1 METLQRMCLKLV
13 VSENRAQ
20 WKHRCQM
27 CQNECGTLIQN
38 WYVLK
43 NMSLTVLKTL
53 LLPYFWLNPQ
63 QIWNVHLSVTVS
75 CWPVTTAACNPCS
88 RAWCVTVFRFWL
100 WATTPSRRE
109 IIRSTWDFEMYSGY
123 RWAGKGLTLIFFPSL
138 FPTSPFPKSFP
149 SPRLTHDISLDEF
162 EDDDLS
168 EITEITDECGMSL
181 NCNGPDIKVSCLHK
195 ELVFTWISRN
205 KLSMK
210 SSTFQELSCAL
221 TNALSV

>member
-1 METLQRMCLKLV
+1 MSRLWTHWLYLKGDCYLSDTFRLKKNKLSNSGLARHWSCTMETLQRMCLKLV

-38 WYVLK
+38 RYVLK

-123 RWAGKGLTLIFFPSL
+123 RWAGKGLTLIFFSL
-138 FPTSPFPKSFP
+138 SLSHVSFSQILPFTQVDPW
-149 SPRLTHDISLDEF
+149 H
-162 EDDDLS
+162 
-168 EITEITDECGMSL
+168 
-181 NCNGPDIKVSCLHK
+181 
-195 ELVFTWISRN
+195 
-205 KLSMK
+205 
-210 SSTFQELSCAL
+210 
-221 TNALSV
+221 